1 MAVPSAGNGKS
12 LEERANDTKE
22 KGRLLAETF
31 DKVRYIHVSGYAYE
45 PGGSFCIVYDYDE
58 GFKSDWETL
67 KGSITSN
74 LNGLR
79 AEVSL
84 HGDEQLYPP
93 VNYKTKDKDA
103 TKLELLIKPAN
114 KVTDAYARE
123 EIISR
128 VIKKITA
135 GITDYLEKHPNA
147 VKNRDN

>member
-31 DKVRYIHVSGYAYE
+31 NQVRYIHVSGYAHNS
-45 PGGSFCIVYDYDE
+45 GDSFSIVYDRDE
-58 GFKSDWETL
+58 AFQSDWETL
-67 KGSITSN
+67 KNSITAN

-79 AEVSL
+79 AEVIL

-93 VNYKTKDKDA
+93 INYQTKNNDA
-103 TKLELLIKPAN
+103 TKLEILIRPADR
-114 KVTDAYARE
+114 VTDAYARE
-123 EIISR
+123 EIISK

-147 VKNRDN
+147 VKKSDN